1 MGFLESRWPPVKVV
15 FESHK
20 SPGKGGKFLL
30 SYDSERHCES
40 QVRFLNGHKSV
51 TAKAAERLM
60 GDRTVWQI
68 TVDGLQ
74 VQEIQSPT
82 SVDGV
87 TEYRLTVPNSDA
99 ARRAKQCLGLPDTRV
114 ECSENSVRWLVIVKS
129 TFTEVELDRL
139 AFSDVERA
147 QVSVVMGPRKPR
159 SVPKPDS
166 RIDEESNRAVS
177 EASVPG
183 PTASVD
189 ESDKPK
195 KTGAARAF
203 LKRFGF

>member
-1 MGFLESRWPPVKVV
+1 MGFLESRWSPVNVV

-40 QVRFLNGHKSV
+40 QVRFLTGHKGV
-51 TAKAAERLM
+51 TAKAAEKLM
-60 GDRTVWQI
+60 GGRTVWQI
-68 TVDGLQ
+68 TVDGLL

-82 SVDGV
+82 STDGV
-87 TEYRLTVPNSDA
+87 TEQHLTVPNSDA
-99 ARRAKQCLGLPDTRV
+99 ALRAKQCLGLPDTRV
-114 ECSENSVRWLVIVKS
+114 ERSEDSARWLVIVKS

-159 SVPKPDS
+159 PVPKPDS
-166 RIDEESNRAVS
+166 RIEEESNRALP

-183 PTASVD
+183 PIVSVE
-189 ESDKPK
+189 ESGKPK